1 MKHIAE
7 MLDLLADNLGHIA
20 TSEVVVGE
28 PIELDGVTIVPLSRV
43 GVGIGAGG
51 GEGEGEL
58 HNHGKAKGK
67 AKTGPGAGK
76 GLGGGTGGGAKVRPV
91 GLIAFTADGVEVQAI
106 PTKKG
111 LLDKLF
117 DKVPE
122 VIELVEK
129 AQDKARQ
136 EKSAPA

>member
-51 GEGEGEL
+51 GEGEGEF
-58 HNHGKAKGK
+58 HNHGKVKG
-67 AKTGPGAGK
+67 KTGPGSGK

-122 VIELVEK
+122 VIELIEK
-129 AQDKARQ
+129 AQGKTQ
-136 EKSAPA
+136 QKNNAPA

>member
-28 PIELDGVTIVPLSRV
+28 PIEFDGVTIVPLSRV

-51 GEGEGEL
+51 GEGEGEF
-58 HNHGKAKGK
+58 HDHKGK
-67 AKTGPGAGK
+67 GKSGPGAGK

-117 DKVPE
+117 EKIPE
-122 VIELVEK
+122 VIELIEK
-129 AQDKARQ
+129 AQDKAQ
-136 EKSAPA
+136 QKKSVTA